1 MKMTKL
7 GRSGLEVSQLCLGTM
22 TFGTQTP
29 PAAAHAQIDRAL
41 ERGVNFIDTAEMYP
55 VNPKTRETTGLTEAI
70 IGDWIAASGRRQEV
84 VLATK
89 HLGEGSNQSPDGGP
103 ITSATI
109 PRSIEGS
116 LKRLKTDVIDLYQFH
131 WPNRGS
137 YMFRKNWR
145 YDPSGQDRAAVIA
158 DMEDCLGALQR
169 EVERGTIRAFG
180 MSNES
185 AWGTTQWIEA
195 ANRIGG
201 PRVATLQNE
210 YSLMCRLA
218 DTDVAEVCCNEE
230 VSLLPFSPLAC
241 GYLTGKYSGGA
252 VPEASRMSINP
263 DMGGR
268 QGDRALAVADA
279 YVALA
284 NKHGIDPVHMALAW
298 TVQRPFVAS
307 SIFGATTLA
316 QLDHAL
322 DAADITLSDELLK
335 EIDALNRA
343 HPMPF

>member
-7 GRSGLEVSQLCLGTM
+7 GQSGLEVSELCLGTM
-22 TFGTQTP
+22 TFGTQTSP
-29 PAAAHAQIDRAL
+29 EEAHAQINRAL

-55 VNPKTRETTGLTEAI
+55 VNPKSRETVGGTEAI

-89 HLGEGSNQSPDGGP
+89 HLGNGSDQSPDGGP
-103 ITSATI
+103 ITAKTI

-137 YMFRKNWR
+137 YMFRKNWTF
-145 YDPSGQDRAAVIA
+145 DPSGQNRADVIA
-158 DMEDCLGALQR
+158 NMEECLGALQQ

-180 MSNES
+180 VSNES

-195 ANRIGG
+195 AKRVGG
-201 PRVATLQNE
+201 PRVASLQNE

-218 DTDVAEVCCNEE
+218 DTDVAEMCCNED
-230 VSLLPFSPLAC
+230 VGLLPFSPLAC
-241 GYLTGKYSGGA
+241 GYLTGKYSGGR

-268 QGDRALAVADA
+268 HSDRTLATAED

-284 NKHGIDPVHMALAW
+284 RKHGVDPVHMALAW

-307 SIFGATTLA
+307 SILGATTLE
-316 QLDHAL
+316 QLNHAL
-322 DAADITLSDELLK
+322 DAAEVTLSDELLE
-335 EIDALNRA
+335 EIDTLHRA
-343 HPMPF
+343 KPMPY